1 MALPPVLL
9 SEIIIQHPE
18 VNSFV
23 ELIAAIRRRAEEG
36 DRFFLQMDL
45 KPEYPDTPRNW
56 QMLIEEAFVWG
67 ER

>member
-18 VNSFV
+18 VNSFA
-23 ELIAAIRRRAEEG
+23 ELIAVIRRRAEEG
-36 DRFFLQMDL
+36 DRFFLEMDL
-45 KPEYPDTPRNW
+45 KPEFPDTPRNW
-56 QMLIEEAFVWG
+56 EMRIEEAFSWG